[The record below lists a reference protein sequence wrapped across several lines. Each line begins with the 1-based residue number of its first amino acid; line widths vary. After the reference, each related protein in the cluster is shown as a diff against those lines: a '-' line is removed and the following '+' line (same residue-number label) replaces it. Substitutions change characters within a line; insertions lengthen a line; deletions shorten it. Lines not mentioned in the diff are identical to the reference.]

1 MLDLVI
7 FAPVCV
13 DVDDNDGD
21 AGSGKLDYAKNVLLP
36 DRVYA
41 CVIATRGT
49 GYKDSCTRNT
59 FLILSFLLRIFLH
72 TAKKDLKKKKIF
84 LFLHDLQ
91 CPQKWKDIFS

>member
-41 CVIATRGT
+41 CIIATR
-49 GYKDSCTRNT
+49 
-59 FLILSFLLRIFLH
+59 
-72 TAKKDLKKKKIF
+72 
-84 LFLHDLQ
+84 
-91 CPQKWKDIFS
+91 

>member
-36 DRVYA
+36 DRMLVSLPLDEQD
-41 CVIATRGT
+41 TRIVVQET
-49 GYKDSCTRNT
+49 HSSFFHFSSASFFTQTR
-59 FLILSFLLRIFLH
+59 
-72 TAKKDLKKKKIF
+72 KI
-84 LFLHDLQ
+84 
-91 CPQKWKDIFS
+91 